1 MALAF
6 HFFLCNFL
14 DKPSS
19 AETPFPV
26 PTWIP
31 APLCRWRTTVRK
43 WKVRSE
49 ILPIWFYM
57 QGVKT
62 AMVAELAIPDSEGKQ
77 MPPIGKPW
85 ISRMWTHSFRPFK
98 EAHCGHWNSLRQII
112 EINFSL
118 QYSNLLCWNP
128 LFKAYFESNRG
139 SNWRRTEDFLFFQE
153 IKSGKSLFFYL
164 TNSENSLY

>member
-1 MALAF
+1 MALTF

-85 ISRMWTHSFRPFK
+85 ISRMWTHSFRSFK
-98 EAHCGHWNSLRQII
+98 EAHCGHWNSLPDNRNQFFFAI
-112 EINFSL
+112 
-118 QYSNLLCWNP
+118 
-128 LFKAYFESNRG
+128 FESLMLKSAFQSLFWSKSWFKPEKNRRFFVFPRDKIG
-139 SNWRRTEDFLFFQE
+139 KKFFFLFD
-153 IKSGKSLFFYL
+153 
-164 TNSENSLY
+164 